1 MKKKNLFASSH
12 QEVFPG
18 VGATAFGGKET
29 MLMHAVLD
37 HGANVPEHSHPEEQ
51 ISFVLEGRLAF
62 QIDGEVCEVAAGEA
76 VHIPAGAAHAVRA
89 LEPSI
94 VVDVF
99 SPVRMDLI
107 EKLGG

>member
-1 MKKKNLFASSH
+1 MKKKDLPASPH
-12 QEVFPG
+12 YQVFPG
-18 VGATAFGGKET
+18 VSAAAFGGERA

-37 HGANVPEHSHPEEQ
+37 HGASVPEHSHPQEQ

-62 QIDGEVCEVAAGEA
+62 QIAGEVCEVAAGEA
-76 VHIPAGAAHAVRA
+76 VHIPANAPHAVRA
-89 LEPSI
+89 LEPSV

-99 SPVRMDLI
+99 SPVRPDLI

>member
-1 MKKKNLFASSH
+1 MKKKNLFDSPHH
-12 QEVFPG
+12 QVFPG
-18 VGATAFGGKET
+18 VSASAFGGEKV
-29 MLMHAVLD
+29 MLMHAILER
-37 HGANVPEHSHPEEQ
+37 GATVPEHSHPEEQ

-76 VHIPAGAAHAVRA
+76 VHIPSGAAHAVRA
-89 LEPSI
+89 LEPSL

-99 SPVRMDLI
+99 SPVRLDLI

>member
-1 MKKKNLFASSH
+1 MKKKSLFTSAH
-12 QEVFPG
+12 LEVFPG
-18 VGATAFGGKET
+18 VTASVFGGKEA

-51 ISFVLEGRLAF
+51 ISFVIEGRLAF

-76 VHIPAGAAHAVRA
+76 VHIPSGAAHAVRA

-94 VVDVF
+94 VIDIF
-99 SPVRMDLI
+99 SPIRLDLI